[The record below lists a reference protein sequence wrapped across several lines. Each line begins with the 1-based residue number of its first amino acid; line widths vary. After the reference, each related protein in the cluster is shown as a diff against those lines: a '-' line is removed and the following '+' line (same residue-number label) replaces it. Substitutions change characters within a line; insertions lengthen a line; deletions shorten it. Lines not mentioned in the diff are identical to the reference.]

1 MNKRL
6 HFLWYLKGVLVF
18 SELCVCTLLEIL
30 PKLNFESDLQGRNQA
45 GAGCWHNYLISISKW
60 NWYSLSPRNFHFQNL
75 KMCSPVNQ
83 IIPSD
88 LCPRLGWKK
97 DEGDSWHNYQAFTS
111 YWRGGKWGERKP
123 NFISPHLP
131 QYLSAQGWCWISRKS
146 KHMWAIRAF

>member
-1 MNKRL
+1 MIFERIAC
-6 HFLWYLKGVLVF
+6 FLWIVCMHSFGNIAKIEFWIKSARKESSGCRLLTQLSDFHFKVKLVF
-18 SELCVCTLLEIL
+18 
-30 PKLNFESDLQGRNQA
+30 
-45 GAGCWHNYLISISKW
+45 
-60 NWYSLSPRNFHFQNL
+60 SLSPRIFHFQNL

-123 NFISPHLP
+123 NFISSHLP